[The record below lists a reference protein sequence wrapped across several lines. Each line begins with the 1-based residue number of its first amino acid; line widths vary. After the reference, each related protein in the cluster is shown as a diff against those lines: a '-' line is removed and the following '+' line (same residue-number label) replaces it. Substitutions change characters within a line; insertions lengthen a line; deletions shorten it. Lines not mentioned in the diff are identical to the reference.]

1 MSALKKAERRKVIP
15 GGGLALVLLRGVRGW
30 WDQATLAAQAGFLP
44 SQVSMWERDDRAV
57 PVAALEKTADVI
69 GFPRYLLEPV
79 LSLLRSF
86 RAAARGK
93 SRPARLLAQ
102 VSVAELFPLAAQALD
117 LILEP
122 LTAEAARPE
131 RTGPESAEL
140 LLERLKR
147 RTERQRRLL
156 VERVPEFQ
164 DRELAELLTRE
175 SLRLDADHP
184 EESREWA
191 TLAGLIQKT
200 VDFPRGTTSGT
211 GEVRG

>member
-1 MSALKKAERRKVIP
+1 MSTSKKIEGKKAIP
-15 GGGLALVLLRGVRGW
+15 GGGLALVLLRWARGW

-44 SQVSMWERDDRAV
+44 SQVSMWERDDRDV
-57 PVAALEKTADVI
+57 PVSALEKTADAT
-69 GFPRYLLEPV
+69 GFPRHLLEPV
-79 LSLLRSF
+79 LRLLRSF

-93 SRPARLLAQ
+93 SRPARMLAQ

-164 DRELAELLTRE
+164 NRALAELLTRE
-175 SLRLDADHP
+175 SLRLAPDHP
-184 EESREWA
+184 EESKEWA
-191 TLAGLIQKT
+191 NLAAF
-200 VDFPRGTTSGT
+200 VAERVSYRFPCCNVS
-211 GEVRG
+211 

>member
-1 MSALKKAERRKVIP
+1 MSTLKKTEGRQAIP
-15 GGGLALVLLRGVRGW
+15 GGGLALVLLRWARGW
-30 WDQATLAAQAGFLP
+30 WDQATLAAQAGFHP
-44 SQVSMWERDDRAV
+44 SQVSMWERDDRDV
-57 PVAALEKTADVI
+57 PVSALEKTADVT
-69 GFPRYLLEPV
+69 GFPRYLLEPA
-79 LSLLRSF
+79 LRLLRSF

-93 SRPARLLAQ
+93 SRPARMLAQ

-122 LTAEAARPE
+122 LTAESARPE

-164 DRELAELLTRE
+164 NRALAELLTRE
-175 SLRLDADHP
+175 SLRLAPDHP
-184 EESREWA
+184 EESKEWA
-191 TLAGLIQKT
+191 NLAALVTERVDGSQTGLYLA
-200 VDFPRGTTSGT
+200 
-211 GEVRG
+211 